1 MPLFALI
8 RHPRPAPAPAAA
20 ATTTTAPS
28 AAPTVLVVWCG
39 HRPGPWA
46 VRSLRTAGHRV
57 IAAHP
62 HGDPG
67 GRSTA
72 VLSPRRYPPAVADP
86 AGFLA
91 WIRETCLLE
100 GVDVVL
106 PLDEDVVRL
115 LAENPLGLTRTVVAG
130 PDARQFRML
139 CDKLE
144 LANTAA
150 LAGAD
155 HPASVEVGVDGPAG
169 PWPALPS
176 IVKPRTSLSDAA
188 AAPVVS
194 VRSVE
199 ERDAAIAHLRLSDL
213 DAVVQE
219 QIIGRPWVLHCVRDA
234 AGTVGMVAARVE
246 TTYPRVV
253 GTSSVSTVVPI
264 PPDLERHAARLLD
277 VAGYVGPC
285 CMNLLERDGRYWFH
299 DINLRLAASV
309 GASVSAGFDLP
320 RLGVEAALGRMTL
333 PVGARMRSI
342 TYVPLA
348 SERAALRDA
357 MAGRTGE
364 VPRDLAL
371 RIARAAVARDHQLDP
386 PLHDPQWAYDRV
398 TALAR
403 RALRALPL

>member
-1 MPLFALI
+1 MPLLPLI
-8 RHPRPAPAPAAA
+8 PNARAATRPATVAGA
-20 ATTTTAPS
+20 ATGP
-28 AAPTVLVVWCG
+28 PGTVLVLWCG

-46 VRSLRTAGHRV
+46 VRSLRAAGHRV

-62 HGDPG
+62 RDDPG
-67 GRSTA
+67 GRSTT
-72 VLSPRRYPPAVADP
+72 VLSPRWYPPAVADP
-86 AGFLA
+86 PAFLA
-91 WIRETCLLE
+91 WVRETCLLE
-100 GVDVVL
+100 GVDVIL

-144 LANTAA
+144 LADTAA

-155 HPASVEVGVDGPAG
+155 HPASVEVGIDGPAG
-169 PWPALPS
+169 PWPDLPS

-188 AAPVVS
+188 AAPVVA
-194 VRSVE
+194 VRTVE
-199 ERDAAIAHLRLSDL
+199 ERDAAIAHLRVSGL

-234 AGTVGMVAARVE
+234 TGTVGMVAARVE
-246 TTYPRVV
+246 TTYPRIV

-320 RLGVEAALGRMTL
+320 RLGVEAALGRMVL

-342 TYVPLA
+342 TYVPLEG
-348 SERAALRDA
+348 ERSALRDA
-357 MAGRTGE
+357 LAGRIGDA
-364 VPRDLAL
+364 PRALAG

-386 PLHDPQWAYDRV
+386 PLRDPQWAFDRV
-398 TALAR
+398 AALLR
-403 RALRALPL
+403 RGLRALRL